1 MLRYIYADQLHQH
14 PTLRD
19 TMFRDRAAQFK
30 ERLGWDVNVDDE
42 GFERDQ
48 YDALNPLYVIWE
60 REDGTHGGSM
70 RLLPTTGRTMVSEH
84 FSGVADVSGIV
95 SPLIWECTRFCLAPG
110 AEPRVVAALVL
121 AVDQVMDKF
130 GLTHLLAV
138 FDARMV
144 RIYRRMGTS
153 PEVLGS
159 AGEGR
164 ERVSVGLWE
173 RGGYDEADRERVSR
187 EANLPTDLVEGWFAG
202 SLATKSMPFAASVPA
217 PVAAPVAGHMHA
229 LAA

>member
-1 MLRYIYADQLHQH
+1 MLHYIYADQLHLY

-19 TMFRDRAAQFK
+19 TMFRDRAEQFSR
-30 ERLGWDVNVDDE
+30 RLGWAVTVDE
-42 GFERDQ
+42 QGWERDQ

-70 RLLPTTGRTMVSEH
+70 RLLPTTGRTMVAEH
-84 FSGVADVSGIV
+84 FADVADISGIV
-95 SPLIWECTRFCLAPG
+95 SPFVWECTRFCLAPG

-121 AVDQVMDKF
+121 ACDEVMERF
-130 GLTHLLAV
+130 CLTHLLAV

-144 RIYRRMGTS
+144 RVYRRMGTS

-159 AGEGR
+159 SGSGR
-164 ERVSVGLWE
+164 DMIAVGLWE
-173 RGGYDEADRERVSR
+173 RGGYDEEDRIRVR
-187 EANLPTDLVEGWFAG
+187 EKAGLVV
-202 SLATKSMPFAASVPA
+202 VPA
-217 PVAAPVAGHMHA
+217 AEGREVSPEVAAHLRAPEAKVA

>member
-1 MLRYIYADQLHQH
+1 MLHYIYGDQLHLH
-14 PTLRD
+14 PKLRD
-19 TMFRDRAAQFK
+19 TMFRDRAKQFS
-30 ERLGWDVNVDDE
+30 ERLGWAVTVDAD

-70 RLLPTTGRTMVSEH
+70 RLLPTTGRTMVQEH
-84 FSGVADVSGIV
+84 FAFLADVSAIR

-121 AVDQVMDKF
+121 AVDEVMRNF
-130 GLTHLLAV
+130 ELTHLLAV

-164 ERVSVGLWE
+164 DRISVGLWE
-173 RGGYDEADRERVSR
+173 RGGYDEADRDRVCR
-187 EANLPTDLVEGWFAG
+187 EAALPKPLVESWFAT
-202 SLATKSMPFAASVPA
+202 SLAAPETK
-217 PVAAPVAGHMHA
+217 
-229 LAA
+229 LAACA

>member
-1 MLRYIYADQLHQH
+1 MLHYIYGDQLHLH

-19 TMFRDRAAQFK
+19 TMFRDRALQFK
-30 ERLGWDVNVDDE
+30 ERLGWEVSVDED

-48 YDALNPLYVIWE
+48 YDGLNPLYVVWE
-60 REDGTHGGSM
+60 RADGTHGGSM

-84 FSGVADVSGIV
+84 FGHIADVSAIR

-121 AVDQVMDKF
+121 AVDEVMRNF
-130 GLTHLLAV
+130 GLSHLLAV

-144 RIYRRMGTS
+144 RVYRRMGTS

-159 AGEGR
+159 VGEGR
-164 ERVSVGLWE
+164 DTIAVGLWE
-173 RGGYDEADRERVSR
+173 RGGYDAADRERVSR
-187 EANLPTDLVEGWFAG
+187 EAALPAPLVESWFARSLG
-202 SLATKSMPFAASVPA
+202 APETKLATAA
-217 PVAAPVAGHMHA
+217 
-229 LAA
+229 